1 MRVSNV
7 MACDPDNPNK
17 GLDHIA
23 NQNKI
28 MWDEFA
34 HDEPRLR
41 RTASAIRRKYELD
54 EDG

>member
-1 MRVSNV
+1 

-17 GLDHIA
+17 GLGHVA
-23 NQNKI
+23 NQSKSL
-28 MWDEFA
+28 WDEFA

-41 RTASAIRRKYELD
+41 RTASAIRRKHGID